1 MNTVTEF
8 IAGLLN
14 LPRVKLSKPCVEK
27 LDEHHAIM
35 TFAIFQEFNPRVLIT
50 QRGNQA
56 AAALYNPALPS
67 TETGFYDF
75 MSFEEVIIQA
85 LRYTPC
91 RDEMAKVVRQ
101 AFMDSP
107 FPINPPLRAF
117 GDPFSLTLSKN
128 DYDASLSIS
137 FANIDLYQIDVTALH
152 VDALTL
158 SYLQHALRHLV
169 TVEAGKLSSFDLV
182 MVPKQLPDD
191 TFIVDIKLITD
202 RHRIGKAIDAVLSHS
217 HFTSLSQTDP
227 TEHECF
233 LARFDGKQ
241 AKKGGFPRSASPF
254 KFNDDLAKI
263 NAAWCKGWDDGPVAP
278 WLPG

>member
-85 LRYTPC
+85 LRYTC
-91 RDEMAKVVRQ
+91 LLYTSDAADE
-101 AFMDSP
+101 
-107 FPINPPLRAF
+107 
-117 GDPFSLTLSKN
+117 
-128 DYDASLSIS
+128 
-137 FANIDLYQIDVTALH
+137 
-152 VDALTL
+152 
-158 SYLQHALRHLV
+158 
-169 TVEAGKLSSFDLV
+169 
-182 MVPKQLPDD
+182 
-191 TFIVDIKLITD
+191 
-202 RHRIGKAIDAVLSHS
+202 
-217 HFTSLSQTDP
+217 
-227 TEHECF
+227 
-233 LARFDGKQ
+233 
-241 AKKGGFPRSASPF
+241 
-254 KFNDDLAKI
+254 
-263 NAAWCKGWDDGPVAP
+263 
-278 WLPG
+278 